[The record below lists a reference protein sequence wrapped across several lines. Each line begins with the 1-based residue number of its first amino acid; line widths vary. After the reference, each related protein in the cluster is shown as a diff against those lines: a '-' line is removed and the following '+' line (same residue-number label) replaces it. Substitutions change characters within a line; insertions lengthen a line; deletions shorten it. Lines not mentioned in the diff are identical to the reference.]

1 MANGDKDRDVKTQ
14 VRFDNL
20 KEGLVL
26 GVRQGAMG
34 KWEFFPPGKLP
45 LQGQIQMI
53 WIQWKGCQWPRT
65 EGGYRQV

>member
-1 MANGDKDRDVKTQ
+1 MSKVMANGDKDREVKTQ

-45 LQGQIQMI
+45 PTDDLDSM
-53 WIQWKGCQWPRT
+53 
-65 EGGYRQV
+65 EGVSVA